1 MPIFYTQEHDGDNN
15 WTWGLYLVPAPA
27 RFPRRLEGHHEVI
40 NLSSSLSS
48 LSDGCEHIIGIS
60 ITKLKTNNIY
70 RSDIASERS
79 EKGGGEKILLDDS
92 MVFCYWAVCTSITP
106 HLLY

>member
-70 RSDIASERS
+70 MGLILPQ
-79 EKGGGEKILLDDS
+79 KGRKKS
-92 MVFCYWAVCTSITP
+92 F
-106 HLLY
+106 